1 MSGTKRR
8 IAPGVARRLLAEP
21 QRFQFFQAVR
31 VLEQLFVRCGAR
43 AQDVVARRLRFRN
56 SLSLEFPA
64 SEIERLEA
72 LTPDHAPFAPA
83 DDAQTDV
90 WGALET
96 VDITPAFIGML
107 GGNGV
112 LPFDYTERISARETF
127 QRDRAAR
134 AFLDIFNNRAV
145 ALFYAA
151 WKKYRL
157 AFQYELDRR
166 ERFMPL
172 ALSLAGMGLPALRA
186 KLVGGRGTVFDQA
199 VAYYAAG
206 VGQRPLSATF
216 LQRMLA
222 DYFCAEVRIEQFAGA
237 WYRVP
242 QTQYSRLGN
251 ATAALGRSALA
262 GERVWQRN
270 LRLRVWFGPLRRRDY
285 ENFLPGGGAAAAL
298 AKWLTLLGGDALEY
312 EVRLILHKDDVRPT
326 GLVSG
331 DAGGRLGWDA
341 MAVTTAARDH
351 RADASYLLHTLH

>member
-1 MSGTKRR
+1 MSGTQRR
-8 IAPGVARRLLAEP
+8 IAPGVARRLLSEP

-31 VLEQLFVRCGAR
+31 VLEQLFVRRGAR

-56 SLSLEFPA
+56 SLSLEFPP
-64 SEIERLEA
+64 SEIEQLA
-72 LTPDHAPFAPA
+72 AFTQDHTTFAPA
-83 DDAQTDV
+83 GDGQADTWDTLESVDV
-90 WGALET
+90 
-96 VDITPAFIGML
+96 TPAFIGML

-112 LPFDYTERISARETF
+112 LPFDYTERISVRETF

-186 KLVGGRGTVFDQA
+186 KLSDGRGAVFDQA

-222 DYFCAEVRIEQFAGA
+222 DYFQAEVRIEQFAGA

-242 QTQYSRLGN
+242 RAQHSRLGSP
-251 ATAALGRSALA
+251 TAALGRTALA

-270 LRLRVWFGPLRRRDY
+270 LRLRVWFGPLRRREY
-285 ENFLPGGGAAAAL
+285 EGFLPGGSAAAAL

-326 GLVSG
+326 GLVPG
-331 DAGGRLGWDA
+331 EAGGRLGWDA
-341 MAVTTAARDH
+341 MAVTTKAREH
-351 RADASYLLHTLH
+351 RADARYLLHTLH